1 MREGKRPLIHI
12 CYVMLEYIY
21 DKFNCILCY
30 VGYENIIKI
39 KSGDITH
46 VVAMNVIRN
55 GYV

>member
-1 MREGKRPLIHI
+1 
-12 CYVMLEYIY
+12 MLQYIY

-55 GYV
+55 GYVWGHDVVGNVRDIAP